1 MIRTGTI
8 CLSFIYNYLKS
19 QHTSSSS
26 SDDNKHNDDL
36 GKKAH
41 TLKCLKETFENYG
54 GVFSKLA
61 QLLCFADN
69 TSDNKVFS
77 ECKPVNMEKTIVFLK
92 NEFENN
98 RDFFK
103 DIDYINYDVYKSG
116 SVGQVHKGKLNDGSD
131 IILKV
136 QYIGLEEQI
145 KSDLV
150 ILEQV
155 INFLY
160 SFADL
165 TNALKDI
172 KTKLYE
178 ELDYNI
184 EFKNHSL
191 IANIWKDDKEI
202 NIAKLLPEVCSKTM
216 LGMYFVEGE
225 SLHDFI
231 INSTQE
237 EKNDIAF
244 KLIKFIFTN
253 IYKHNI
259 FYSDIHYG
267 NFLVTDKK
275 ILNVMDFGCLNE
287 ISNDILSNIKL
298 INKSLRNEDLELFY
312 QAVKSIGIINDD
324 ISPESKEYVYE
335 YMKLQYSPWNT
346 KNHFHFTDEF
356 LEKSLYKNTTLMKEW
371 KIPPSMVYLNKIPY
385 GLFHVLTK
393 LNASGDFYTIFNDL
407 IL

>member
-8 CLSFIYNYLKS
+8 CLSFICNYLKS
-19 QHTSSSS
+19 QNTSSTE
-26 SDDNKHNDDL
+26 DDDKL

-61 QLLCFADN
+61 QLLCFEDN
-69 TSDNKVFS
+69 TSDSKVFS

-103 DIDYINYDVYKSG
+103 DIDYIDYNVYKSG
-116 SVGQVHKGKLNDGSD
+116 SVGQVHKGKLIDGSD
-131 IILKV
+131 IVLKV
-136 QYIGLEEQI
+136 QYLGLEEQI

-150 ILEQV
+150 ILEQI

-172 KTKLYE
+172 KIKLYE

-184 EFKNHSL
+184 EFKNHST
-191 IANIWKDDKEI
+191 IADIWKDEKEI
-202 NIAKLLPEVCSKTM
+202 KIAKLLPEVCSQNI
-216 LGMYFVEGE
+216 LGMYFVKGE

-231 INSTQE
+231 MNSTQE

-267 NFLVTDKK
+267 NFLITDKK

-287 ISNDILSNIKL
+287 VSDDILTNFKM
-298 INKSLRNEDLELFY
+298 INNSLRNEDLELFY
-312 QAVKSIGIINDD
+312 KAVKSIGIINDD
-324 ISPESKEYVYE
+324 ISPKSKEYVYE
-335 YMKLQYSPWNT
+335 YMKMQYSPWTT
-346 KNHFHFTDEF
+346 KNNFHFTNEF
-356 LEKSLYKNTTLMKEW
+356 LEKSLYKNTTLMREW
-371 KIPPSMVYLNKIPY
+371 KIPPSMVYLNKIPF